1 MRVAVLCDE
10 EDCAFDKAVMAA
22 AMQWLQ
28 ARGLRVVERSAFP
41 HVLREQVRRLVYSP
55 DADADALRIG
65 RMLGVQQVVV
75 VETQSSRWVA
85 VRGVDLE
92 TGEMVWSGRA
102 EQREWFRG
110 KTEAELTELALAA
123 AWGER

>member
-1 MRVAVLCDE
+1 
-10 EDCAFDKAVMAA
+10 MAA